1 MCLFYFLLFVR
12 PSVLQIQKQNSLLNQ
27 YCTQQ
32 TLFIYCIS
40 SWLSIIMILMIII
53 LSCICSI
60 SKATNWFVSVCYWF
74 EIKCILAQSGILIK
88 CGIVSQILFSG
99 NGDLKSGDIQTFSGF
114 WQKCYSLAFEN
125 WRNRVQAEILQH
137 ISNGRHNLQLK
148 NYEWGVISWVLILHL
163 VYWYIQCMHLLQKGK
178 VSEVALEHID
188 PVRKLVKVAKSSE
201 LFRSIGK
208 WGINAVR
215 NRHPNYIC
223 TAGSKGNS
231 VWKSQH

>member
-1 MCLFYFLLFVR
+1 MKLDLYFLFFAR

-60 SKATNWFVSVCYWF
+60 SKATNWFVSVCYWL

-125 WRNRVQAEILQH
+125 WRSRVQAEILQH
-137 ISNGRHNLQLK
+137 ISNGRHNPPIEELWMKRHFLSFDF
-148 NYEWGVISWVLILHL
+148 ESCLL
-163 VYWYIQCMHLLQKGK
+163 VYPMHAFTAKGK
-178 VSEVALEHID
+178 S
-188 PVRKLVKVAKSSE
+188 
-201 LFRSIGK
+201 FRS
-208 WGINAVR
+208 
-215 NRHPNYIC
+215 C
-223 TAGSKGNS
+223 TGAHRSCSKTGQS
-231 VWKSQH
+231 CKKLRTFPVHWEMGDQCRS